1 MAWHRE
7 STRARRP
14 CHSFSMASDILN
26 EILAAKRVRV
36 TAAQTA
42 LPLDRLRGQVRNSG
56 RATQSH
62 ALSAVL
68 SNKSGINVIAEF
80 KRRSPSKGVI
90 RADADPAGRAREYE
104 RGGAAA
110 ISVLTEEDFFD
121 GSIDDLRAV
130 REAVALPILRKDFV
144 FDEYQVWESLAAG
157 ADALLLIVSALT
169 DDKLRTLRELTEDE
183 IGMDALVEVH
193 SGAELQRAVAAGAK
207 LIGVNNRDLRTFNVS
222 LTTSEQLARAAP
234 PDSIL
239 VSESGLRTHDDLLH
253 LRELGF
259 QGFLI
264 GETLMQSA
272 RAEQALSSL
281 LNGG

>member
-1 MAWHRE
+1 M
-7 STRARRP
+7 STTFDLGRLGLTSGEGRR
-14 CHSFSMASDILN
+14 FTL
-26 EILAAKRVRV
+26 
-36 TAAQTA
+36 
-42 LPLDRLRGQVRNSG
+42 
-56 RATQSH
+56 
-62 ALSAVL
+62 
-68 SNKSGINVIAEF
+68 
-80 KRRSPSKGVI
+80 
-90 RADADPAGRAREYE
+90 
-104 RGGAAA
+104 
-110 ISVLTEEDFFD
+110 
-121 GSIDDLRAV
+121 
-130 REAVALPILRKDFV
+130 
-144 FDEYQVWESLAAG
+144 DEYQVWESMAAG

-239 VSESGLRTHDDLLH
+239 VSESGLSTHDDLLH